1 MGVNSNA
8 NESVRFFKIIGKA
21 EKADPAGK
29 KAICEIVKVND
40 KYEISQWIGSLS
52 GYITAMEVKEFEY
65 ENEKKKKF
73 VIRITDDGENMQLE
87 FSPSYATYGLINA
100 MLQADLTKMVDIA
113 AWIGKS
119 GYVGSGIKYVGSQDN
134 IEWTLATDACPKAV
148 EYKTPSGKV
157 EKDHTNVQNFW
168 IEKFNEIAARQKASP
183 VSAAAFASDA
193 GVKTEDRRERDA
205 EFMQDMNDV
214 TDEDLNSLPF

>member
-1 MGVNSNA
+1 MGVNTTTQEN
-8 NESVRFFKIIGKA
+8 VRFFKLIGKA

-29 KAICEIVKVND
+29 KAICEVVKQGDTYVNGD
-40 KYEISQWIGSLS
+40 WIGSLS
-52 GYITAMEVKEFEY
+52 GYITGMEVKEFTY
-65 ENEKKKKF
+65 ENEVKKKF
-73 VIRITDDGENMQLE
+73 VIRMTDAGENMQLE

-134 IEWTLATDACPKAV
+134 IEWTLKVEDCPKAI
-148 EYKTPSGKV
+148 EFKTPSGKI

-183 VSAAAFASDA
+183 VAATTYAEA
-193 GVKTEDRRERDA
+193 GKAEDRKQRDA
-205 EFMQDMNDV
+205 EFMEDMN
-214 TDEDLNSLPF
+214 TTNQEEDGSNLPF